1 MNILA
6 AFFIV
11 FIIFAVLRVPVGFS
25 ILAGGI
31 AAYLVGG
38 IPVDGI
44 PSALIAAL
52 DSFPLLAI
60 PAFIFAGDLMAQGG
74 ISSALVRFIQGI
86 VGRMRGSLGAVAVI
100 TSAIFGAISGS
111 AVATVSAIGGILMPE
126 MEKEGYSR
134 KYICALLSSAGIL
147 GTLIPPSIPG
157 VQYAIIAGLKTT
169 DVWMCTL
176 VPGLLLTVLFCIANY
191 YSYGRFQPK
200 VASKMIINP
209 DGVEVTRRQE
219 LRDATPK
226 AIVALVTPLIIFGG
240 VYGGIFT
247 ATEAGAVSVA
257 YSLLAG
263 WVIYPVF
270 FKQKPSIGIW
280 STAKRSAMSC
290 LTIGI
295 LVCTANVVARGISL
309 GGVSQQLIDLL
320 MSISDSK
327 TVFLLSVNLLL
338 IVAGMFLETN
348 AAILLFAPM
357 LIPVAQAY
365 GVDPLHFGAIVLV
378 NLEIGLL
385 TPPFAACLFVGCK
398 MTRTTINEVMKP
410 MVPFYLCCLPVLL
423 LVTYWPDFSMWLPRL
438 LSGVGA

>member
-1 MNILA
+1 MIILG
-6 AFFIV
+6 AFFVV

-31 AAYLVGG
+31 AAYLAGG
-38 IPVDGI
+38 LPVAGI

-60 PAFIFAGDLMAQGG
+60 PAFVFAGDLMSQGG
-74 ISSALVRFIQGI
+74 ISSALVRFIRAI
-86 VGRMRGSLGAVAVI
+86 VGKIRGSLGAVAVI

-169 DVWMCTL
+169 DVWMSTL
-176 VPGLLLTVLFCIANY
+176 VPGVLLTIAFCIANY
-191 YSYGRFQPK
+191 ISFGRKQTK
-200 VASKMIINP
+200 STSKMVLNP
-209 DGVEVTRRQE
+209 QGEEVPRMKE
-219 LRDATPK
+219 LFDATPK
-226 AIVALVTPLIIFGG
+226 ALVAFVMPLIIFGG

-247 ATEAGAVSVA
+247 ATEAGAVSVV
-257 YSLLAG
+257 YGLLAG
-263 WVIYPVF
+263 WVIYPLF
-270 FKQKPSIGIW
+270 FKQKPSIGIL
-280 STAKRSAMSC
+280 STAKKSAMSC

-320 MSISDSK
+320 MGISDSK
-327 TVFLLSVNLLL
+327 FVFLIAVNILLL
-338 IVAGMFLETN
+338 ICGMFLETN

-410 MVPFYLCCLPVLL
+410 MIPFYICCVPILL
-423 LVTYWPDFSMWLPRL
+423 LTTYWPDFSMWLPRL
-438 LSGVGA
+438 LSGLGG

>member
-25 ILAGGI
+25 ILAGGV

-38 IPVDGI
+38 IPVNGI

-60 PAFIFAGDLMAQGG
+60 PAFIFAGDLMSQGG

-86 VGRMRGSLGAVAVI
+86 VGRMRGALGAVAVI

-126 MEKEGYSR
+126 MEKNGYSR

-176 VPGLLLTVLFCIANY
+176 VPGLMLTILFCIANY
-191 YSYGRFQPK
+191 FSYGRHQPK
-200 VASKMIINP
+200 SSSKMIVNAE
-209 DGVEVTRRQE
+209 GAEVSRGRE
-219 LRDATPK
+219 LIDAAPK
-226 AIVALVTPLIIFGG
+226 ALVALVTPMIIFGG

-263 WVIYPVF
+263 WVIYPLF
-270 FKQKPSIGIW
+270 FKQNPSIGIL
-280 STAKRSAMSC
+280 STAKKSAMSC

-309 GGVSQQLIDLL
+309 GGVSQQLVDLL
-320 MSISDSK
+320 MGISDSK
-327 TVFLLSVNLLL
+327 IIFLLAVNILL
-338 IVAGMFLETN
+338 IIAGMFLETN

-357 LIPVAQAY
+357 LIPVAKAY

-410 MVPFYLCCLPVLL
+410 MIPFYICCLPILI

-438 LSGVGA
+438 LSGLGG

>member
-11 FIIFAVLRVPVGFS
+11 FIILAVIRVPVAFS
-25 ILAGGI
+25 ILGGGI

-38 IPVDGI
+38 IPVAGI

-60 PAFIFAGDLMAQGG
+60 PAFVLAGDLMSQGG
-74 ISSALVRFIQGI
+74 ISSALVRFIQGVI
-86 VGRMRGSLGAVAVI
+86 GRIRGSLGAVAVV

-126 MEKEGYSR
+126 MEKDGYSR

-176 VPGLLLTVLFCIANY
+176 VPGVCLTVLFCLTNY
-191 YSYGRFQPK
+191 FYYGRRQPK
-200 VASKMIINP
+200 MERLKLAPGEPNP
-209 DGVEVTRRQE
+209 RVQE
-219 LRDATPK
+219 LKASTPK
-226 AIVALVTPLIIFGG
+226 ALVAFVMPLIIFGG
-240 VYGGIFT
+240 VYGGVFT
-247 ATEAGAVSVA
+247 ATEAGAVSVV
-257 YSLLAG
+257 YGLLAG
-263 WVIYPVF
+263 WVIYPLF
-270 FKQKPSIGIW
+270 FKQKPSIGIAA
-280 STAKRSAMSC
+280 TFKKSAISC

-309 GGVSQQLIDLL
+309 GGVSQKLIDVL
-320 MSISDSK
+320 MSISSSK
-327 TVFLLSVNLLL
+327 FVFLVAVNILLL
-338 IVAGMFLETN
+338 ICGMFLETN

-357 LIPVAQAY
+357 LIPVAKAY

-410 MVPFYLCCLPVLL
+410 MLPFYACCLPILIL
-423 LVTYWPDFSMWLPRL
+423 TTYWPDFSMWLPRL
-438 LSGVGA
+438 LAGGAG

>member
-1 MNILA
+1 MIILG
-6 AFFIV
+6 AFFLV
-11 FIIFAVLRVPVGFS
+11 FIICAVLRVPVAFS
-25 ILAGGI
+25 ILLGGVASYLAGGLNV
-31 AAYLVGG
+31 A
-38 IPVDGI
+38 GI

-60 PAFIFAGDLMAQGG
+60 PAFIFAGDLMSQGG
-74 ISSALVRFIQGI
+74 ISSALVRFIRGI
-86 VGRMRGSLGAVAVI
+86 VGRIRGSLGAVAIV

-134 KYICALLSSAGIL
+134 KYICALISAAGIL

-176 VPGLLLTVLFCIANY
+176 VPGVTLTVLYCIANY
-191 YSYGRFQPK
+191 LYYGRRQPK
-200 VASKMIINP
+200 FPKLERVPGKPSPRAL
-209 DGVEVTRRQE
+209 E
-219 LRDATPK
+219 LKDATPK
-226 AIVALVTPLIIFGG
+226 ALIAFVMPLIIFGG
-240 VYGGIFT
+240 VYGGVFT

-257 YSLLAG
+257 YGLLAG

-270 FKQKPSIGIW
+270 FKQHPEISILK
-280 STAKRSAMSC
+280 TAKKSGVSA

-309 GGVSQQLIDLL
+309 GGVSAKLTAVL
-320 MSISDSK
+320 MSISTSK
-327 TVFLLSVNLLL
+327 YLFLLAVNVLL
-338 IVAGMFLETN
+338 IICGMFLETN
-348 AAILLFAPM
+348 AGILLFAPM

-365 GVDPLHFGAIVLV
+365 GVDPLHFGAIMLV

-398 MTRTTINEVMKP
+398 LTRTTIDEVMKP
-410 MVPFYLCCLPVLL
+410 MLPFYACCLPVLI
-423 LVTYWPDFSMWLPRL
+423 VTTYWPDFSLWLPRL
-438 LSGVGA
+438 LSGG